1 MVARGCPIVTS
12 LDGRYCDAYTAG
24 GGWLFIQKRQD
35 GSENFRRKWEDYKN
49 GFGSLTGEFWY
60 GLSAIHCLT
69 NQGQWELH
77 IDYTFT
83 NGPKGYLSYS
93 NCSVGPATEQYP
105 LTISGFDGVTD
116 DPFEKDSLN
125 GASFQPMTEIM
136 IHGITAVLC
145 AMTMEDGGLELV
157 LQLV

>member
-1 MVARGCPIVTS
+1 M
-12 LDGRYCDAYTAG
+12 
-24 GGWLFIQKRQD
+24 
-35 GSENFRRKWEDYKN
+35 
-49 GFGSLTGEFWY
+49 
-60 GLSAIHCLT
+60 SAIHCLT